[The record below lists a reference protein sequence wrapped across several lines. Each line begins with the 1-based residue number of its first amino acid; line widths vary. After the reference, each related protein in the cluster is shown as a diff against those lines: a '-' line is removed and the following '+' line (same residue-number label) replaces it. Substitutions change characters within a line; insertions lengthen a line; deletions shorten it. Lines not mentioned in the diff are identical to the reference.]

1 MIKGA
6 RSASAPGP
14 SSVPYLVLKRCP
26 ELLCQLWKIIGVIWC
41 RWRVANQWR
50 CAEGVWIPKEENSR
64 HIKQLCTISLLSV
77 EGKIFFSVLS
87 RRLTEFVLQN
97 GYIDTSVQK
106 GGGSRS
112 TWLLGAY
119 WCCYTTH
126 LRSTGGKRRSGCPV
140 VGPYQRLWV
149 HATQT
154 GRDCTEQDTMFPV
167 TSKTLSWI
175 ITTISE
181 SLLGL
186 PLQTGIGWRRVS

>member
-77 EGKIFFSVLS
+77 EGEIF
-87 RRLTEFVLQN
+87 
-97 GYIDTSVQK
+97 YICAER
-106 GGGSRS
+106 GGSRS
-112 TWLLGAY
+112 TWMLGAY